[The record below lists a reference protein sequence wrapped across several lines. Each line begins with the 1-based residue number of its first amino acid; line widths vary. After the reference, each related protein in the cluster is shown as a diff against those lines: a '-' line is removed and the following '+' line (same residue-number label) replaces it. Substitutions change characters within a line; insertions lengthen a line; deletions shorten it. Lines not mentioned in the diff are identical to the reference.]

1 MKRPSPRRQRG
12 IAIIF
17 AVLMA
22 ALVAGL
28 AFTLAGRERL
38 WLFQL
43 ENRQDYAAAQSV
55 IMGAVNLARLTIR
68 DDGRNNQVDHQ
79 AESWNT
85 PIPAISVEDG
95 KVAGQLAELQGRFNL
110 GSLQKD
116 GQIDKTAVEAL
127 GRLFASLGVDR
138 GLADALAA
146 YLKQRMPAE
155 GAGEEDASAWPVD
168 LGELAAVTGFS
179 PDVIR
184 QLESSLVFLPEGTAV
199 NVNFVT
205 PEVLSA
211 LVSGL
216 STGEAQSILAG
227 RGSKHFTTV
236 NAFLDAVPQKWR
248 ADLALRNW
256 TVQSD
261 YFMVTTESWFGR
273 AYLRYQTLIR
283 RQGRDIPLLIWMKRI
298 QDIR

>member
-1 MKRPSPRRQRG
+1 MNRQSPHRQRG

-55 IMGAVNLARLTIR
+55 VMGAVNLARLTVR

-79 AESWNT
+79 SESWNT
-85 PIPAISVEDG
+85 PIPAINVEDG

-110 GSLQKD
+110 GNLQKD
-116 GQIDKTAVEAL
+116 GKIDPLAVESL
-127 GRLFASLGVDR
+127 GRLFASLGVNR

-146 YLKQRMPAE
+146 YLKSKLPAE
-155 GAGEEDASAWPVD
+155 NEADESVIWPVD
-168 LGELAAVTGFS
+168 LGELAAVSGFS

-184 QLESSLVFLPEGTAV
+184 QLESSLVFLPAGTAV

-205 PEVLSA
+205 PEVLAA

-216 STGEAQSILAG
+216 SSGEAQSILSG
-227 RGSKHFTTV
+227 RGSKHFASV
-236 NAFLDAVPQKWR
+236 SAFMEAVPQKWR
-248 ADLALRNW
+248 ADMATRSW

-261 YFMVTTESWFGR
+261 YFLVTTESWFGR
-273 AYLRYQTLIR
+273 AYLRYQTLLL
-283 RQGRDIPLLIWMKRI
+283 RQGRDIPRVVWMKRI
-298 QDIR
+298 QDVR